1 MKGSGPNRSLF
12 PRHGSVPFAAQLQ
25 TGIFQLPLGL
35 DAARLLGLVVPR
47 PPLRQQRRLDSY
59 ALSGGW

>member
-35 DAARLLGLVVPR
+35 DAARAVGLGGAAAPSA
-47 PPLRQQRRLDSY
+47 P
-59 ALSGGW
+59 ATTT